1 MITYKIT
8 LEIKSEVEDPSEV
21 LDFVNET
28 VADLVPEYLEGKL
41 ITDETTVEVKCGN

>member
-1 MITYKIT
+1 MKYKIQIT
-8 LEIKSEVEDPSEV
+8 IDSEVEDPSEV

-41 ITDETTVEVKCGN
+41 VTDETTVEVKCGN